1 MVIRFCVI
9 SLVAIRLRSAITIF
23 DKNQYRNLG
32 KQEKLVLQA
41 TFIVKDIKNNNMCQH
56 FYDIRAIIYHI
67 VISLLAINTIYMSDK
82 YLNSRIKKSSNKKS
96 NVIFLSYQFP
106 ACFFEQHVK

>member
-9 SLVAIRLRSAITIF
+9 PLVAIRLRSTIAIL

-56 FYDIRAIIYHI
+56 FYEIRAIIYHM
-67 VISLLAINTIYMSDK
+67 VVSLLAINTIYISDK
-82 YLNSRIKKSSNKKS
+82 YLNSRIKK
-96 NVIFLSYQFP
+96 LSK
-106 ACFFEQHVK
+106 EK

>member
-9 SLVAIRLRSAITIF
+9 PLVAIRLRSTIAIL

-41 TFIVKDIKNNNMCQH
+41 TFIVKDINNNNMCQH
-56 FYDIRAIIYHI
+56 FYNSRAIIFHI
-67 VISLLAINTIYMSDK
+67 VMSLLAINTIYISDK
-82 YLNSRIKKSSNKKS
+82 YLNSRIKKLSNKK
-96 NVIFLSYQFP
+96 VTSYSCPIGFQHV
-106 ACFFEQHVK
+106 FFEQHVK

>member
-1 MVIRFCVI
+1 MVIRFCGI
-9 SLVAIRLRSAITIF
+9 ALVVIRLRSTIAIL

-56 FYDIRAIIYHI
+56 FYDIWASIYHI
-67 VISLLAINTIYMSDK
+67 VVSLFAINTIYISDIH
-82 YLNSRIKKSSNKKS
+82 LNSRIKKLSNKKVTS
-96 NVIFLSYQFP
+96 
-106 ACFFEQHVK
+106 

>member
-9 SLVAIRLRSAITIF
+9 PLVVIRLRSTIAIL

-32 KQEKLVLQA
+32 KQEKVVLQA

-56 FYDIRAIIYHI
+56 FYEIRAIIYHI
-67 VISLLAINTIYMSDK
+67 VVSLLAINTIYISDK
-82 YLNSRIKKSSNKKS
+82 YLNSRIKKLSNKKVTS
-96 NVIFLSYQFP
+96 
-106 ACFFEQHVK
+106 

>member
-9 SLVAIRLRSAITIF
+9 PLVAIRLRSIIAIL

-32 KQEKLVLQA
+32 KQQKRVLQA
-41 TFIVKDIKNNNMCQH
+41 TFIVKDIKNNNICHH

-67 VISLLAINTIYMSDK
+67 VISFFAIYTIFTSDK
-82 YLNSRIKKSSNKKS
+82 YLNSRIKKLSKK
-96 NVIFLSYQFP
+96 
-106 ACFFEQHVK
+106 K